1 MLMAGG
7 GEELKILLDTS
18 VPLGFGLGD
27 GGLPLHFLDFSYRML
42 LGAEPPGAPFP
53 HSHPFIRVNSPI
65 Y

>member
-1 MLMAGG
+1 MLMASG

-27 GGLPLHFLDFSYRML
+27 GGLPLHFLEFSYGTL

-53 HSHPFIRVNSPI
+53 RFHPYTSI